1 MFASVYS
8 HPTKM
13 VRRCIGQR
21 ATGTSSVL
29 TSSTGTGTAE
39 TGHFIVSSAGT
50 AKGNG
55 DGNTRRYSSAL
66 AARNTGAIQY
76 SLSPLVCRSFSAASA
91 GTTDPNVKAAATA
104 RLLLAKQQSG
114 LTFQELADAVSVH
127 EVFLAS
133 AIYGQNSLSV
143 DTAQQLLHALHIFDN
158 NENDNN
164 NSNNNNQSTTEHAKL
179 LQALTD
185 YPLKTGL
192 SEQVPT
198 DPLIYRFHEI
208 TQMYGVTMKAIIQ
221 EKLGADGIM
230 SAIDFKMDIQK
241 QEHAKGDRVIVT
253 LNGKFL
259 PYNKW

>member
-1 MFASVYS
+1 MFASMMYS

-13 VRRCIGQR
+13 MRRCIGQR
-21 ATGTSSVL
+21 GTGTSSAL
-29 TSSTGTGTAE
+29 TSSIPSTAE
-39 TGHFIVSSAGT
+39 MGDFVASSTG
-50 AKGNG
+50 KG
-55 DGNTRRYSSAL
+55 DTRRHSSAL
-66 AARNTGAIQY
+66 AAGNTGKHAKHKNYYGAIQY
-76 SLSPLVCRSFSAASA
+76 SSSPLLCRSFSAASA
-91 GTTDPNVKAAATA
+91 GTTDPTVKAAATA
-104 RLLLAKQQSG
+104 RLLLAKKHSG

-133 AIYGQNSLSV
+133 AIYGQNNLSV
-143 DTAQQLLHALHIFDN
+143 DTAEQLLHALHIFDHD
-158 NENDNN
+158 NE
-164 NSNNNNQSTTEHAKL
+164 QSIEHVEL

-221 EKLGADGIM
+221 EKMGADGIM

-241 QEHAKGDRVIVT
+241 QEHVKGDRVIVT
-253 LNGKFL
+253 LNGTCS
-259 PYNKW
+259 